1 MTEQPRPELRVEL
14 EQLRREL
21 RSRSRG
27 VGYKAADGLAAAG
40 APGRQILLNALESR
54 DRQVRLHAAW
64 AVRLL
69 DSPEAVARLVELL
82 RQDPEVYLPLQ
93 QALPAEPPPAI
104 LEPLLEAARD
114 RKNAQRK
121 FHVMLL
127 GDVEGPGV
135 LDTLLV
141 ALQSDDSALQEG
153 AFLAFKHA
161 RAELRT
167 EAAGPLLQALSVRLP
182 LPRRLPWL
190 LTRRAR
196 ARSMVALALITAAGV
211 VGGEESVGLLNEIVR
226 SDAHED
232 YRVAAVSALTT
243 VGEPAVG
250 RSWRALLSVVEST
263 TDGELE
269 AVASEALRRLRC
281 HEAES
286 GLLAL
291 LAAGKPYQRRN
302 AVHALEGCGS
312 SDSVAAVTRALR
324 EDADVHVRRTAA
336 RTLAKLGPD
345 YQPLL
350 AALRDSDR
358 WVGYNAAWALGHLQD
373 ERVLGFL
380 VRGLEDKDRRFRRSC
395 AEALGQLGKH
405 TPEVVEALVHVLDQT
420 GHDVARTAAWTL
432 RQLDLAEA
440 LSYATQLRESPDAR
454 QRRLGARALKWLQP
468 ERASYAPHLPLR
480 SSRLAGLVASPD
492 EKSRGLTTAGAG
504 ETPAVGRPAA
514 RGAAPAA
521 E

>member
-1 MTEQPRPELRVEL
+1 VNPDPQQRVEL

-27 VGYKAADGLAAAG
+27 VGYRAADGLAAAG
-40 APGRQILLNALESR
+40 PVGRQILLNALDSR

-93 QALPAEPPPAI
+93 QALPAAPAPAI

-141 ALQSDDSALQEG
+141 ALQSDDSAFQEG

-161 RAELRT
+161 RPELRA
-167 EAAGPLLQALSVRLP
+167 EAAGPLVQALSVRLP
-182 LPRRLPWL
+182 LPKKLPWL
-190 LTRRAR
+190 LTPRAR

-211 VGGEESVGLLNEIVR
+211 AGGEEAVGVLNEILR

-232 YRVAAVSALTT
+232 YRMAAVSALVT

-250 RSWRALLSVVEST
+250 RSWRALLALAEST

-281 HEAES
+281 REAEP

-291 LAAGKPYQRRN
+291 LASGKPFQRRN

-312 SDSVAAVTRALR
+312 EASTPAVVRALR
-324 EDADVHVRRTAA
+324 EDSDVHVRRTCA
-336 RTLAKLGPD
+336 RTLAKLGCSHEV
-345 YQPLL
+345 LL

-380 VRGLEDKDRRFRRSC
+380 VRGLEDKDRRYRRQC
-395 AEALGQLGKH
+395 AEALGQLGKR
-405 TPEVVEALVHVLDQT
+405 TPEVVEALVAVLDQT
-420 GHDVARTAAWTL
+420 GYDVARTAAWAL
-432 RQLDLAEA
+432 RQLDLTEA
-440 LSYATQLRESPDAR
+440 LSYAHLLRESPDVR

-468 ERASYAPHLPLR
+468 ERANYASHLPLR

-492 EKSRGLTTAGAG
+492 EKGGSR
-504 ETPAVGRPAA
+504 
-514 RGAAPAA
+514 
-521 E
+521 

>member
-1 MTEQPRPELRVEL
+1 MNERQPEQRLEL
-14 EQLRREL
+14 EQLRRDL

-40 APGRQILLNALESR
+40 PTGRQILLNALESR

-93 QALPAEPPPAI
+93 QALPALPGPPI

-114 RKNAQRK
+114 RKNPQRK

-127 GDVEGPGV
+127 GDVDGPGV

-161 RAELRT
+161 RPELRQ
-167 EAAGPLLQALSVRLP
+167 EAAGPLVQALSVRLP

-190 LTRRAR
+190 LTPRAR

-211 VGGEESVGLLNEIVR
+211 AGGSESVGVLIEIMR
-226 SDAHED
+226 SGAHED
-232 YRVAAVSALTT
+232 YRMAAVSALVS

-250 RSWRALLSVVEST
+250 RSWRALLALVEST
-263 TDGELE
+263 HDGELE

-281 HEAES
+281 LDAEA

-291 LAAGKPYQRRN
+291 LAAGKPFQRRN
-302 AVHALEGCGS
+302 AAHALEGCGTVLS
-312 SDSVAAVTRALR
+312 GGPVAQALR
-324 EDADVHVRRTAA
+324 EDTDVHVRRTCA
-336 RTLAKLGPD
+336 RTLAKLEFPD
-345 YQPLL
+345 AHAVLL
-350 AALRDSDR
+350 AALRDADR
-358 WVGYNAAWALGHLQD
+358 WVGYNAAWALGHRQD

-380 VRGLEDKDRRFRRSC
+380 VRGLEDRERRYRRHC
-395 AEALGQLGKH
+395 AEALGQLGKR
-405 TPEVVEALVHVLDQT
+405 TPEVVEALVAVLDQT
-420 GHDVARTAAWTL
+420 VFDVARTAAWAL
-432 RQLDLAEA
+432 RQLDLTEA
-440 LSYATQLRESPDAR
+440 LSYAHLLRESPDVR

-480 SSRLAGLVASPD
+480 SSRLAGLVASPN
-492 EKSRGLTTAGAG
+492 EGGS
-504 ETPAVGRPAA
+504 
-514 RGAAPAA
+514 
-521 E
+521 

>member
-1 MTEQPRPELRVEL
+1 MNPEPQQRVEL
-14 EQLRREL
+14 EALRREL

-40 APGRQILLNALESR
+40 AAGRQILLNALDSR

-93 QALPAEPPPAI
+93 QALPPAPPPAI
-104 LEPLLEAARD
+104 LEPLLEAVRD

-121 FHVMLL
+121 FHAMLL

-161 RAELRT
+161 RPELRA
-167 EAAGPLLQALSVRLP
+167 EAAGPLVQALSVRLP
-182 LPRRLPWL
+182 LPRKLPWL
-190 LTRRAR
+190 LTPRAR

-211 VGGEESVGLLNEIVR
+211 AGGEEAVGVLIEIVR
-226 SDAHED
+226 SEAHED
-232 YRVAAVSALTT
+232 YRVAAVSALVT
-243 VGEPAVG
+243 VGEPALG
-250 RSWRALLSVVEST
+250 RSWRALLSLVEGT

-281 HEAES
+281 REAEP

-291 LAAGKPYQRRN
+291 LSSGKAFQRRN
-302 AVHALEGCGS
+302 AAHALEGCGTEAS
-312 SDSVAAVTRALR
+312 APAVARALK
-324 EDADVHVRRTAA
+324 DADVHVRRTCA
-336 RTLAKLGPD
+336 RTLAKLGASPEV
-345 YQPLL
+345 LL
-350 AALRDSDR
+350 AALRDADR

-380 VRGLEDKDRRFRRSC
+380 VRGLEDKDRRYRRCC
-395 AEALGQLGKH
+395 AEALGQLGKK
-405 TPEVVEALVHVLDQT
+405 TPEVVEALVAVLDQT
-420 GHDVARTAAWTL
+420 GYDVARTAAWAL

-440 LSYATQLRESPDAR
+440 LSYATLLRESPDVR

-492 EKSRGLTTAGAG
+492 E
-504 ETPAVGRPAA
+504 GR
-514 RGAAPAA
+514 
-521 E
+521 